1 MSLGRIYWLRVLSA
15 HGILTASD
23 AVFDHVLYPL
33 VLAWLGNLAGG
44 AVMTVAS
51 MIICATVLAFYEHG
65 KVDWLGVDAVES
77 VKEHGEGWV
86 RRLDSAHWAIRA
98 IAWIPSRIFLL
109 VLWAIKKSD
118 IWAFIALSLY
128 EDAFKTTAFLRKGKF
143 DRFGR
148 KDALIF
154 LASLVISNVYWTLRW
169 SVILEVLV
177 RSFKFIMGVL

>member
-1 MSLGRIYWLRVLSA
+1 MRVLSA
-15 HGILTASD
+15 HGILSATD
-23 AVFDHVLYPL
+23 ALFDHVLYPV

-44 AVMTVAS
+44 AVMTLAS
-51 MIICATVLAFYEHG
+51 MLICAAILAFYEHG
-65 KVDWLGVDAVES
+65 KIDWLGVDAVEA

-86 RRLDSAHWAIRA
+86 RRLDYSHWTIRLV
-98 IAWIPSRIFLL
+98 AWLPSRTFLI
-109 VLWAIKKSD
+109 VLWAINKSD

-154 LASLVISNVYWTLRW
+154 IASLVISNVYWTIRW
-169 SVILEVLV
+169 SIILEVFV
-177 RSFKFIMGVL
+177 RSFKFMMGVL